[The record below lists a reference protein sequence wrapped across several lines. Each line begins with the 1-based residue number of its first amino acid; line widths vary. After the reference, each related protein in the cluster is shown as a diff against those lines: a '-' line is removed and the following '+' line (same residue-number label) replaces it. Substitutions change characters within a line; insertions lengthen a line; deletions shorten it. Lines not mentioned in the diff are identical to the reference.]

1 MLNPR
6 ADVQWVDGQPF
17 SRRYGDIYFSREDG
31 LAEKRHV
38 FLDGN
43 DLPERFTS
51 LAPKQTF
58 TIGETG
64 FGMGLN
70 FLCAR
75 QLFEETAQPDCCL
88 DYFSVEK
95 YPLNE
100 RELEQALAP
109 WPEFRRYAAE
119 LVQRWRRRV
128 PGWNRWSFAKG
139 RIRLTLV
146 IDDALKA
153 LPEASTCVDAWFLDG
168 FAPSRNPELWAQP
181 VCDSIVSAS
190 MPGATFA
197 TYTCTGWVR
206 RSLEKAGF
214 RVIKAPGFGR
224 KREMLQGYLAGSAD
238 PPSPPAAAIVI
249 GGGLAGCSVASAL
262 AARGVEVSLVE
273 EAQCLAAAASGNSL
287 GILHAR
293 LSAGMGPLQRF
304 VLASYG
310 HALALLDEKLPVDGI
325 ARAESGELQLAFS
338 DEETKRIDR
347 LAELDWPPH
356 ILRSVDSAEASD
368 LAGLELA
375 YSGLW
380 LPAGGWVAPARMCEA
395 LADDP
400 RIEHWLGYS
409 VDSLTLEKDTDAGWR
424 VAGRDRNGQPWEQA
438 AQIVAVCTGYQVK
451 AFTPLANFP
460 LTPVRGQITALPV
473 TLPSKNL
480 RTIVSAQAY
489 LSPSV
494 AGVHVAGATHGFND
508 VSIELRPSD
517 HLENLSRLSEISR
530 TLMEAWD
537 NGSLNLARLG
547 GRASVRAS
555 VPGAMPLAGEFLP
568 GLFTSLGHGTR
579 GLLTAGL
586 SGELIAAAA
595 CRQLLPLPETLCAA
609 LNPAKRLAP
618 KQRALST
625 ENRKK
630 GNSEIKPAIVENR

>member
-1 MLNPR
+1 MLNPH
-6 ADVQWVDGQPF
+6 ADIEWVGGQPF

-38 FLDGN
+38 FLHGN
-43 DLPERFTS
+43 YLPERFTS
-51 LAPKQTF
+51 LAPRQTF

-75 QLFEETAQPDCCL
+75 QLFEETAQPDCGL
-88 DYFSVEK
+88 DYFSAEK

-119 LVQRWRRRV
+119 LLQRWRRRV

-146 IDDALKA
+146 IDDALRA

-168 FAPSRNPELWAQP
+168 FAPSRNPELWSQP

-190 MPGATFA
+190 RPGATFA

-214 RVIKAPGFGR
+214 RVTKESGFGR
-224 KREMLQGYLAGSAD
+224 KREMLRGALAGSAD
-238 PPSPPAAAIVI
+238 SPSPSATAIVI

-273 EAQCLAAAASGNSL
+273 QAQHLAAAASGNSL

-293 LSAGMGPLQRF
+293 LSAGMAPLQRF

-325 ARAESGELQLAFS
+325 ARAECGELQLAFS
-338 DEETKRIDR
+338 NDETRRIDR
-347 LAELDWPPH
+347 LAALDWPPH
-356 ILRSVDSAEASD
+356 ILQSIDSAEASD

-375 YSGLW
+375 YGGLW
-380 LPAGGWVAPARMCEA
+380 FPAGGWVAPARMCEA
-395 LADDP
+395 LLDDP
-400 RIEHWLGYS
+400 RIGQRLGYR

-424 VAGRDRNGQPWEQA
+424 VAGRDRNGQSWEQV
-438 AQIVAVCTGYQVK
+438 AQIVVVCTSYQVK
-451 AFTPLANFP
+451 TFTPLASLP

-473 TLPSKNL
+473 TQRSKNL
-480 RTIVSAQAY
+480 RTIVSARAY
-489 LSPSV
+489 LSPAV
-494 AGVHVAGATHGFND
+494 AGLHVAGATHGFND
-508 VSIELRPSD
+508 VSTELRASD
-517 HLENLSRLSEISR
+517 HRENLSRLSEISPA
-530 TLMEAWD
+530 LVEAWD
-537 NGSLNLARLG
+537 SDSPNLAQLG

-555 VPGAMPLAGEFLP
+555 VPGAIPLVGEFLP
-568 GLFTSLGHGTR
+568 GLYTSLGHGTR

-586 SGELIAAAA
+586 SGELIAADA
-595 CRQLLPLPETLCAA
+595 CRQLLPLPEALSRT
-609 LNPAKRLAP
+609 LNPAARLG
-618 KQRALST
+618 
-625 ENRKK
+625 RKHK
-630 GNSEIKPAIVENR
+630 ITKC

>member
-1 MLNPR
+1 MLNPH
-6 ADVQWVDGQPF
+6 ADIEWVNGQPF
-17 SRRYGDIYFSREDG
+17 SRRYGDIYFSRGGG

-38 FLDGN
+38 FLQGN

-51 LAPKQTF
+51 LAPRQTF

-75 QLFEETAQPDCCL
+75 QLFEETAQPDSSL

-95 YPLNE
+95 YPLDE

-109 WPEFRRYAAE
+109 WPEFRQYADE
-119 LVQRWRRRV
+119 LIQRWRRRV
-128 PGWNRWSFAKG
+128 PGWNRWNFAKG

-153 LPEASTCVDAWFLDG
+153 LPEASTYVDAWFLDG

-190 MPGATFA
+190 RPGATFA

-214 RVIKAPGFGR
+214 RVTKASGFGR
-224 KREMLQGYLAGSAD
+224 KREMLRGYLAGSAD
-238 PPSPPAAAIVI
+238 SPSTPATAIVI

-262 AARGVEVSLVE
+262 GARGVEVSLVE
-273 EAQCLAAAASGNSL
+273 QAQRLAAAASGNSL

-310 HALALLDEKLPVDGI
+310 HALALLDEKLPVDGV
-325 ARAESGELQLAFS
+325 ARAECGELQLAFS
-338 DEETKRIDR
+338 NDETRRIDR
-347 LAELDWPPH
+347 LTALDWPPH
-356 ILRSVDSAEASD
+356 ILQSVDSAGASD
-368 LAGLELA
+368 LAGLQLA
-375 YSGLW
+375 YGGLW
-380 LPAGGWVAPARMCEA
+380 FPAGGWVAPARMCEA
-395 LADDP
+395 LADDL
-400 RIEHWLGYS
+400 RIEHRLGYS
-409 VDSLTLEKDTDAGWR
+409 VDSLTREKSTDAAWH
-424 VAGRDRNGQPWEQA
+424 VAGRDRNGQSWEQI
-438 AQIVAVCTGYQVK
+438 AQIVVVCTSYQVK
-451 AFTPLANFP
+451 TFTPLAGLP

-473 TLPSKNL
+473 TQPSKNL
-480 RTIVSAQAY
+480 RTILGAGAY
-489 LSPSV
+489 LSPPV
-494 AGVHVAGATHGFND
+494 GNFHVAGATHGFND
-508 VSIELRPSD
+508 VSVELRSSD
-517 HLENLSRLSEISR
+517 HWENLSRLSEISPA
-530 TLMEAWD
+530 LVAAWGND
-537 NGSLNLARLG
+537 SLNLTQLG

-555 VPGAMPLAGEFLP
+555 VPGAIPLVGEFLP
-568 GLFTSLGHGTR
+568 GLYTSLGHGTR

-595 CRQLLPLPETLCAA
+595 CRQLLPLPETLSRT
-609 LNPAKRLAP
+609 LNPAVRLGGKHNDGAE
-618 KQRALST
+618 KQG
-625 ENRKK
+625 K
-630 GNSEIKPAIVENR
+630 GE